1 MITHLLIWSSNR
13 LKSTQVRSIWFSL
26 SMRSVHGRRIFH
38 SWEECEKLI
47 ASGQVAPEKTVSHR
61 LPMSDFENA
70 YDILLSGRACKIILD
85 PQQ

>member
-1 MITHLLIWSSNR
+1 MLPHT
-13 LKSTQVRSIWFSL
+13 
-26 SMRSVHGRRIFH
+26 VHGRRIFH